1 MTVCFILI
9 TIGIIWL
16 LIDYILSYFNSN
28 VPKEKNNKGKFAILI
43 PARDESKV
51 IEELLNSILN
61 QTRKIDSD
69 DVYVIVEEESDK
81 TVELVK
87 NKNMN
92 IIFRHDLSKKRKG
105 YALDDAIKEI
115 LEQKKHYDAY
125 FIFDADNVLDK
136 DYIKNMEEA
145 YEDGYDIGIGY
156 RNTKNGN
163 DSVIAAASSLTFS
176 MINTLGN
183 EHKTK
188 CNNTL
193 TISGTGFYIK
203 GDIIEKLGGYPF
215 NSLTEDYE
223 LTLYATLNDLT
234 TTYVKNAIF
243 FDEQPVKYN
252 ITINQRKRWIKGF
265 FEARKKYIPLL
276 LKKEINKNFSSS
288 FHQIMGV
295 TPYILLII
303 GLLGILLINYF
314 NVKNTII
321 LILFVY
327 LIMVLIT
334 SIMVL
339 KENTYLNINNKMKI
353 KVILYNPIFLTT
365 YIICLFKAIL
375 NKDVKWLKIEHSK
388 SLDTSV

>member
-43 PARDESKV
+43 PARDESRV

-92 IIFRHDLSKKRKG
+92 IVFRHDLSKKRKG

-183 EHKTK
+183 EHKMK

-203 GDIIEKLGGYPF
+203 GDIVEKLGGYPF

-234 TTYVKNAIF
+234 TTYVKDAIF

-252 ITINQRKRWIKGF
+252 ITINQRTRWIKGF

-295 TPYILLII
+295 NPYILLII

>member
-28 VPKEKNNKGKFAILI
+28 VPKERNNKGKFAILI
-43 PARDESKV
+43 PARDESRV

-61 QTRKIDSD
+61 QTRKINSD

-92 IIFRHDLSKKRKG
+92 IVFRHDLSKKRKG

-203 GDIIEKLGGYPF
+203 GDIVEKLSGYPF

-252 ITINQRKRWIKGF
+252 ITINQRTRWIKGF

>member
-43 PARDESKV
+43 PARDESRV

-92 IIFRHDLSKKRKG
+92 IVFRHDLSKKRKG
-105 YALDDAIKEI
+105 YALDDAVKEI

-203 GDIIEKLGGYPF
+203 GDIVEKLSGYPF

-252 ITINQRKRWIKGF
+252 ITINQRTRWIKGF

>member
-92 IIFRHDLSKKRKG
+92 IVFRHDLSKKRKG

-203 GDIIEKLGGYPF
+203 GDIVEKLSGYPF

-252 ITINQRKRWIKGF
+252 ITINQRTRWIKGF

-276 LKKEINKNFSSS
+276 LKKKINKNFSSS

-339 KENTYLNINNKMKI
+339 KENTYLNINSKMKI

>member
-43 PARDESKV
+43 PARDESRV
-51 IEELLNSILN
+51 IEELLSSILN

-81 TVELVK
+81 TVEIVK

-92 IIFRHDLSKKRKG
+92 IVFRHDLSKKRKG

-136 DYIKNMEEA
+136 DYIKNMEKA
-145 YEDGYDIGIGY
+145 YESGYDIGIGY

-183 EHKTK
+183 EHKMK

-252 ITINQRKRWIKGF
+252 ITINQRTRWIKGF

-314 NVKNTII
+314 NVKNTIV

-339 KENTYLNINNKMKI
+339 KEKSYLNINNKMKI

>member
-43 PARDESKV
+43 PARDESRV

-61 QTRKIDSD
+61 QTRKINSD

-81 TVELVK
+81 TVEIVK

-92 IIFRHDLSKKRKG
+92 IIFRHDLTKKRKG

-136 DYIKNMEEA
+136 DYIKNMEKA
-145 YEDGYDIGIGY
+145 YESGYDIGIGY

-252 ITINQRKRWIKGF
+252 ITINQRTRWIKGF

>member
-43 PARDESKV
+43 PARDESRV

-92 IIFRHDLSKKRKG
+92 IVFRHDLSKKRKG

-136 DYIKNMEEA
+136 DYIKNMEKA
-145 YEDGYDIGIGY
+145 YESGYDIGIGY

-252 ITINQRKRWIKGF
+252 ITINQRTRWIKGF

>member
-43 PARDESKV
+43 PARDESRV

-92 IIFRHDLSKKRKG
+92 IVFRHDLSKKRKG

-203 GDIIEKLGGYPF
+203 GDIVEKLSGYPF

-252 ITINQRKRWIKGF
+252 ITINQRTRWIKGF

-339 KENTYLNINNKMKI
+339 KEKTYLNINNKMKI

>member
-43 PARDESKV
+43 PARDESRV

-81 TVELVK
+81 TVEIVK

-92 IIFRHDLSKKRKG
+92 IVFRHDLSKKRKG

-203 GDIIEKLGGYPF
+203 GDIIEKLSGYPF

-252 ITINQRKRWIKGF
+252 ITINQRTRWIKGF

>member
-43 PARDESKV
+43 PARDESRV

-92 IIFRHDLSKKRKG
+92 IVFRHDLSKKRKG

-203 GDIIEKLGGYPF
+203 GDIIEKLSGYPF

-252 ITINQRKRWIKGF
+252 ITINQRTRWIKGF

>member
-43 PARDESKV
+43 PARDESRV

-136 DYIKNMEEA
+136 DYIKNMEKS

-203 GDIIEKLGGYPF
+203 GDIVEKLSGYPF

-252 ITINQRKRWIKGF
+252 ITINQRTRWIKGF

>member
-92 IIFRHDLSKKRKG
+92 IVFRHDLSKKRKG

-252 ITINQRKRWIKGF
+252 ITINQRTRWIKGF

>member
-43 PARDESKV
+43 PARDESRV

-92 IIFRHDLSKKRKG
+92 IVFRHDLSKKRKG

-203 GDIIEKLGGYPF
+203 GDIVEKLNGYPF

-252 ITINQRKRWIKGF
+252 ITINQRTRWIKGF

>member
-28 VPKEKNNKGKFAILI
+28 VPKERNNKGKFAILI
-43 PARDESKV
+43 PARDESRV

-61 QTRKIDSD
+61 QTRKINSD

-92 IIFRHDLSKKRKG
+92 IVFRHDLSKKRKG

-203 GDIIEKLGGYPF
+203 GDIVEKLGGYPF

-252 ITINQRKRWIKGF
+252 ITINQRTRWIKGF

>member
-43 PARDESKV
+43 PARDESRV

-92 IIFRHDLSKKRKG
+92 IVFRHDLSKKRKG

-136 DYIKNMEEA
+136 DYIKNMEKA

-203 GDIIEKLGGYPF
+203 GDIVEKLSGYPF

-252 ITINQRKRWIKGF
+252 ITINQRTRWIKGF

>member
-43 PARDESKV
+43 PARDESRV

-92 IIFRHDLSKKRKG
+92 IVFRHDLSKKRKG

-145 YEDGYDIGIGY
+145 YESGYDIGIGY

-183 EHKTK
+183 EHKMK

-203 GDIIEKLGGYPF
+203 GDIIEKLSGYPF

-252 ITINQRKRWIKGF
+252 ITINQRTRWIKGF

>member
-43 PARDESKV
+43 PARDESRV

-81 TVELVK
+81 TVEIVK

-92 IIFRHDLSKKRKG
+92 IVFRHDLSKKRKG

-136 DYIKNMEEA
+136 DYIKNMEKA
-145 YEDGYDIGIGY
+145 YESGYDIGIGY

-163 DSVIAAASSLTFS
+163 DSVIATASSLTFS

-203 GDIIEKLGGYPF
+203 GDIVEKLGGYPF

-252 ITINQRKRWIKGF
+252 ITINQRTRWIKGF

-314 NVKNTII
+314 NVKNTIV

-339 KENTYLNINNKMKI
+339 KEKSYLNINNKMKI

>member
-28 VPKEKNNKGKFAILI
+28 VPKERNNKGKFAILI
-43 PARDESKV
+43 PARDESRV

-92 IIFRHDLSKKRKG
+92 IVFRHDLSKKRKG

-136 DYIKNMEEA
+136 DYIKNMEKA
-145 YEDGYDIGIGY
+145 YESGYDIGIGY

-203 GDIIEKLGGYPF
+203 GDIVEKLSGYPF

-252 ITINQRKRWIKGF
+252 ITINQRTRWIKGF

-339 KENTYLNINNKMKI
+339 KEKSYLNINNKMKI

>member
-92 IIFRHDLSKKRKG
+92 IVFRHDLSKKRKG

-203 GDIIEKLGGYPF
+203 GDIVEKLSGYPF

-252 ITINQRKRWIKGF
+252 ITINQRTRWIKGF

>member
-61 QTRKIDSD
+61 RTRKIDSD

-92 IIFRHDLSKKRKG
+92 IVFRHDLSKKRKG

-203 GDIIEKLGGYPF
+203 GDIVEKLSGYPF

-252 ITINQRKRWIKGF
+252 ITINQRTRWIKGF

>member
-43 PARDESKV
+43 PARDESRV

-92 IIFRHDLSKKRKG
+92 IVFRHDLSKKRKG

-203 GDIIEKLGGYPF
+203 GDIVEKLGGYPF

-234 TTYVKNAIF
+234 TTYLKNAIF

-252 ITINQRKRWIKGF
+252 ITINQRTRWIKGF

>member
-28 VPKEKNNKGKFAILI
+28 VPKGKNNKGKFAILI
-43 PARDESKV
+43 PARDESRV

-92 IIFRHDLSKKRKG
+92 IVFRHDLSKKRKG

-203 GDIIEKLGGYPF
+203 GDIVEKLSGYPF

-252 ITINQRKRWIKGF
+252 ITINQRTRWIKGF

-339 KENTYLNINNKMKI
+339 KEKSYLNINNKMKI

>member
-43 PARDESKV
+43 PARDESRV

-136 DYIKNMEEA
+136 DYIKNMEKA

-203 GDIIEKLGGYPF
+203 GDIVEKLSGYPF

-252 ITINQRKRWIKGF
+252 ITINQRTRWIKGF

-303 GLLGILLINYF
+303 GLLGMLLINYF

>member
-43 PARDESKV
+43 PARDESRV

-61 QTRKIDSD
+61 QTRKINSD

-92 IIFRHDLSKKRKG
+92 IVFRHDLSKKRKG

-252 ITINQRKRWIKGF
+252 ITINQRTRWIKGF

>member
-43 PARDESKV
+43 PARDESRV

-81 TVELVK
+81 TVEIVK

-92 IIFRHDLSKKRKG
+92 IVFRHDLSKKRKG

-136 DYIKNMEEA
+136 DYIKNMEKA
-145 YEDGYDIGIGY
+145 YESGYDIGIGY

-163 DSVIAAASSLTFS
+163 DSVIATASSLTFS

-203 GDIIEKLGGYPF
+203 GDIVEKLGGYPF

-252 ITINQRKRWIKGF
+252 ITINQRIRWIKGF

-339 KENTYLNINNKMKI
+339 KEKSYLNINNKMKI

>member
-43 PARDESKV
+43 PARDESRV

-92 IIFRHDLSKKRKG
+92 IVFRHDLSKKRKG

-203 GDIIEKLGGYPF
+203 GDIIEKLSGYPF

-252 ITINQRKRWIKGF
+252 ITINQRTRWIKGF

-339 KENTYLNINNKMKI
+339 KEKSYLNINNKMKI

>member
-28 VPKEKNNKGKFAILI
+28 VPKERNNKGKFAILI
-43 PARDESKV
+43 PARDESRV

-92 IIFRHDLSKKRKG
+92 IVFRHDLSKKRKG

-136 DYIKNMEEA
+136 DYIKNMEKA
-145 YEDGYDIGIGY
+145 YESGYDIGIGY

-203 GDIIEKLGGYPF
+203 GDIVEKLSGYPF

-252 ITINQRKRWIKGF
+252 ITINQRTRWIKGF

>member
-43 PARDESKV
+43 PARDESRV

-81 TVELVK
+81 TVEIVK

-92 IIFRHDLSKKRKG
+92 IVFRHDLSKKRKG

-136 DYIKNMEEA
+136 DYIKNMEKA
-145 YEDGYDIGIGY
+145 YESGYDIGIGY

-183 EHKTK
+183 EHKMK

-252 ITINQRKRWIKGF
+252 ITINQRTRWIKGF

-314 NVKNTII
+314 NVKNTIV

-339 KENTYLNINNKMKI
+339 KEKSYLNINNKMKI

>member
-28 VPKEKNNKGKFAILI
+28 VPKERNNKGKFAILI
-43 PARDESKV
+43 PARDESRV

-92 IIFRHDLSKKRKG
+92 IVFRHDLSKKRKG

-203 GDIIEKLGGYPF
+203 GDIVEKLSGYPF

-252 ITINQRKRWIKGF
+252 ITINQRTRWIKGF

-365 YIICLFKAIL
+365 YVICLFKAIL